1 MEIILNQKGDDQ
13 ITFLFR
19 TGLFLIF
26 VDHHFTNDMDPY
38 RLQIIMTIALI
49 VFLALVQLFIRHSI
63 NRALK
68 KFHFSFQRRRI
79 TIKILNLFVFLV
91 VIIALTAIWGIEK
104 QKLMLFISSVLTIMG
119 IAFFAQ
125 WSILSN
131 ITAGLILFF
140 NHPMKLGDYIKVLE
154 KDFIIEGKIDDI
166 TFFFVHIKT
175 PEGEH
180 ITIPN
185 SIVLQKNLSI
195 SSEKHVTPPVL
206 IKRKKKSSTAEPID

>member
-1 MEIILNQKGDDQ
+1 
-13 ITFLFR
+13 
-19 TGLFLIF
+19 
-26 VDHHFTNDMDPY
+26 MDPY
-38 RLQIIMTIALI
+38 RFKLILTIIL
-49 VFLALVQLFIRHSI
+49 VVVLALVQLFIRHSI

-79 TIKILNLFVFLV
+79 TIKILNLFVFIV
-91 VIIALTAIWGIEK
+91 VVIALTAIWGIEK
-104 QKLMLFISSVLTIMG
+104 EKLMIFISSVLTIMG

-175 PEGEH
+175 PDGEH

-195 SSEKHVTPPVL
+195 IPENQTTPSM
-206 IKRKKKSSTAEPID
+206 IKRKRKNTEAKKLSE

>member
-1 MEIILNQKGDDQ
+1 
-13 ITFLFR
+13 
-19 TGLFLIF
+19 
-26 VDHHFTNDMDPY
+26 MDPY
-38 RLQIIMTIALI
+38 RLQLILTIVLI
-49 VFLALVQLFIRHSI
+49 VLLAIIQVFIRHSI

-79 TIKILNLFVFLV
+79 TIKILNLFVFLI
-91 VIIALTAIWGIEK
+91 VIIALTAIWGIERE
-104 QKLMLFISSVLTIMG
+104 KLMLFISSVLTIMG

-154 KDFIIEGKIDDI
+154 KDFVIEGKIDDI
-166 TFFFVHIKT
+166 TFFFVHILT
-175 PEGEH
+175 PDGDH

-185 SIVLQKNLSI
+185 SVVLQKNLSI
-195 SSEKHVTPPVL
+195 IPEKKNQHSGKGKKRSPLKQEDTPKVQ
-206 IKRKKKSSTAEPID
+206 

>member
-1 MEIILNQKGDDQ
+1 
-13 ITFLFR
+13 
-19 TGLFLIF
+19 
-26 VDHHFTNDMDPY
+26 MDPY
-38 RLQIIMTIALI
+38 RLQIFLTVGLFVLLFLI
-49 VFLALVQLFIRHSI
+49 QLFIRHSI

-79 TIKILNLFVFLV
+79 TIKILNLFIFLV
-91 VIIALTAIWGIEK
+91 VVIALTGIWGIERE
-104 QKLMLFISSVLTIMG
+104 KLMLFFSSVLTILG

-125 WSILSN
+125 WSILAN

-154 KDFIIEGKIDDI
+154 KDFVIEGKIDDI

-195 SSEKHVTPPVL
+195 SAEKQP
-206 IKRKKKSSTAEPID
+206 IRKTTRLTSRNIKKSDKTVSSSGSSASKAVIDATQNE

>member
-1 MEIILNQKGDDQ
+1 MEPFRIEIIETIVVFIL
-13 ITFLFR
+13 
-19 TGLFLIF
+19 LIIIQF
-26 VDHHFTNDMDPY
+26 V
-38 RLQIIMTIALI
+38 
-49 VFLALVQLFIRHSI
+49 IRHSI

-79 TIKILNLFVFLV
+79 TIKILNLFIFILA
-91 VIIALTAIWGIEK
+91 IISLTAIWGIEK
-104 QKLMLFISSVLTIMG
+104 EKLMLFISSVVTILG

-125 WSILSN
+125 WSLLSN

-140 NHPMKLGDYIKVLE
+140 NHPLKFGDHIKILE

-175 PEGEH
+175 PDGDH

-195 SSEKHVTPPVL
+195 THSDEDHANLKQPIKNPPS
-206 IKRKKKSSTAEPID
+206 KKVDLNSH